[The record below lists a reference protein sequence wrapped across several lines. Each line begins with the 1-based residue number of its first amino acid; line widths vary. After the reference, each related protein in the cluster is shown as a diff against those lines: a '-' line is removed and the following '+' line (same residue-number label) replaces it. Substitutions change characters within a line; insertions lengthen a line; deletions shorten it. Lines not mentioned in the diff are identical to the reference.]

1 MDSAPGLLL
10 FHHFLTTAAARVEV
24 SALAGCGSPSNC
36 YLAAALRLRTAVDFS
51 FFKGVQTIRFYER
64 RGLLPEPQRKDSGYR
79 IYGEQDLRRLRFIR
93 QAKALRFAL
102 EEIGKLLRMR
112 ERGLSPCCE
121 VISIGE
127 RHLKEVEQQIAELER
142 FRDELTR
149 AIKQWKRS
157 GKPQLPAGSI
167 CILIERVMDTNR
179 QKKGEKSWLSKKG
192 KSSVVRSRS
201 AAAR

>member
-1 MDSAPGLLL
+1 MQIGELAKRAG
-10 FHHFLTTAAARVEV
+10 V
-24 SALAGCGSPSNC
+24 S
-36 YLAAALRLRTAVDFS
+36 
-51 FFKGVQTIRFYER
+51 VQTIRFYER
-64 RGLLPEPQRKDSGYR
+64 RRLLPVPRRKDSGYR
-79 IYGEQDLRRLRFIR
+79 IYGEADLRRLRFIR

-112 ERGLSPCCE
+112 EQGLSPCYD

-127 RHLKEVEQQIAELER
+127 RHLKEVERQIAELER

-167 CILIERVMDTNR
+167 CVLIERLMEDTNH
-179 QKKGEKSWLSKKG
+179 QKKGETSWHLRKG
-192 KSSVVRSRS
+192 KSTVVRSRS
-201 AAAR
+201 ADAR

>member
-1 MDSAPGLLL
+1 MQIGELAKRAG
-10 FHHFLTTAAARVEV
+10 V
-24 SALAGCGSPSNC
+24 S
-36 YLAAALRLRTAVDFS
+36 
-51 FFKGVQTIRFYER
+51 VQTLRFYER

-102 EEIGKLLRMR
+102 EEIRKLLRMR
-112 ERGLSPCCE
+112 ERGLSPCCD

-127 RHLKEVEQQIAELER
+127 RHLKEVEQQIGELER

-167 CILIERVMDTNR
+167 CVLIERIMDTNR
-179 QKKGEKSWLSKKG
+179 QKKGETLWPSKKG
-192 KSSVVRSRS
+192 KSTVVRSPS
-201 AAAR
+201 AAAK